1 VNSGPEPE
9 PIDIKSLALR
19 VAIPFSCDRIR
30 FRRQSGSQMPLR
42 NSLGV
47 FRFGDFDL
55 DLASAEL
62 RRHGI
67 RIQLQSQPLK
77 ILALL
82 LEHSGEVVG
91 REVIRENIWPDGT
104 FVDFEHGLNTAI
116 RKLRKALDDDAANP
130 KLIETIPRI
139 GYRFMGAVTSSGYE
153 SNPVDSGPSDDAAAQ
168 SIFPTHPAASQTSSS
183 THWGLIGTA
192 VVVVIA
198 VSVFL
203 AWKHFSPVRQPIT
216 ARVIHSVAVLPL
228 ENLTGNPDQE
238 YLVDGLTDSLI
249 TNIAKIR
256 SLAVISRTSVM
267 AYKNTHKPMREIAR
281 ELNVD
286 AVVEG
291 SVSESNGIMRVNA
304 QLVRG
309 DSDTHLWAGQFE
321 GDLKNVLRLQSEV
334 TESIATQIHAEIV
347 PTNRPDAPLNF
358 GVNSQAYEP
367 YLRGEYFLNKRDNDS
382 FATAIGY
389 FQQAIAADPNFAQAY
404 SGLAD
409 CYILQVLNG
418 APADRFEKARAAAEH
433 SLSLD
438 EDLPEA
444 HASLGSLNALYD
456 RKWPDAE
463 REFQRAIEL
472 NPSFATAHQWYAV
485 LYLAPLGRLDEAL
498 VEIERAHEL
507 DPLSAIILTDR
518 GFVHYLRREYS
529 MAIQDF
535 QKTLELDPTFV
546 PAHFRLA
553 NAYEKLG
560 RFDEDMKQR
569 EAIARIDQSKLRP
582 SAEDIEKAYQSGG
595 FQAFQKVMDST
606 DSKFD
611 DVNADFGKLRAS
623 EGDINGAFQIFFK
636 LNGKHDTGLFYI
648 LVEPEFDPIRSDP
661 RYEKLLHQVGV
672 PSSIEKAA
680 LHRSN

>member
-1 VNSGPEPE
+1 VNSDLNPEA
-9 PIDIKSLALR
+9 IDPKSLAPQ
-19 VAIPFSCDRIR
+19 AHITFSYDRIR
-30 FRRQSGSQMPLR
+30 IHRHSGFQMPLR
-42 NSLGV
+42 DSLRV
-47 FRFGDFDL
+47 FKLGDFEL
-55 DLASAEL
+55 DLPAAEL
-62 RRHGI
+62 RRNGI

-82 LEHSGEVVG
+82 VEHAGDVVS
-91 REVIRENIWPDGT
+91 REELRENIWPDGT
-104 FVDFEHGLNTAI
+104 FVDFEHGLNTAV

-139 GYRFMGAVTSSGYE
+139 GYRFIGTVSSNGHK
-153 SNPVDSGPSDDAAAQ
+153 SDLIGSGPSDDSPPQQIALVEPTAAAPFLVRNR
-168 SIFPTHPAASQTSSS
+168 IMIGVVMVALLVTSAFV
-183 THWGLIGTA
+183 G
-192 VVVVIA
+192 
-198 VSVFL
+198 
-203 AWKHFSPVRQPIT
+203 WKLFTSNRTQISP
-216 ARVIHSVAVLPL
+216 RVIHSVAVLPL
-228 ENLTGNPDQE
+228 QNLTGNPDQE

-249 TNIAKIR
+249 TNIARIR

-267 AYKNTHKPMREIAR
+267 AYKNTHKPMRQIAR

-321 GDLKNVLRLQSEV
+321 GDLKNVLKLQSGL
-334 TESIATQIHAEIV
+334 TESIAQQIHAQIV
-347 PTNRPDAPLNF
+347 PSNLPDAPLGF

-389 FQQAIAADPNFAQAY
+389 FQQAIASDPNFAQAY

-409 CYILQVLNG
+409 SYILRVLNG
-418 APADRFEKARAAAEH
+418 APAADIEKARVAAEH

-444 HASLGSLNALYD
+444 HASLGSLHALYD

-463 REFQRAIEL
+463 HEFQRAIEL

-498 VEIERAHEL
+498 VEIEKAHEL

-529 MAIQDF
+529 AAILDF
-535 QKTLELDPTFV
+535 QKTLELDPSFV

-553 NAYEKLG
+553 NTYEKLG

-569 EAIARIDQSKLRP
+569 EAIARIDKSKLSP
-582 SAEDIEKAYQSGG
+582 SAEDIEKAYQAGG
-595 FQAFQKVMDST
+595 FPAFQRTMDNNY
-606 DSKFD
+606 SKFEIVD
-611 DVNADFGKLRAS
+611 AGFGKLRAS
-623 EGDINGAFQIFFK
+623 EGDINGAFKIFFEVSE
-636 LNGKHDTGLFYI
+636 KHDTGLFYI

-661 RYEKLLHQVGV
+661 RYEKLLQQVGL
-672 PSSIEKAA
+672 PSSPSRAA
-680 LHRSN
+680 LHRAS

>member
-1 VNSGPEPE
+1 
-9 PIDIKSLALR
+9 
-19 VAIPFSCDRIR
+19 
-30 FRRQSGSQMPLR
+30 MPLR
-42 NSLGV
+42 NSPSV

-62 RRHGI
+62 RRDGI

-82 LEHSGEVVG
+82 LEHAGEVVG
-91 REVIRENIWPDGT
+91 REELRENIWPDGT
-104 FVDFEHGLNTAI
+104 FVDFEHGLNTAV
-116 RKLRKALDDDAANP
+116 RKLRRALDDDAANP
-130 KLIETIPRI
+130 KLIETIPRT
-139 GYRFMGAVTSSGYE
+139 GYRFIGEVTCNGHE
-153 SNPVDSGPSDDAAAQ
+153 SNLIESGHSAVSPLQSTIPSSVADSKHPISRNWGMIAAATVVL
-168 SIFPTHPAASQTSSS
+168 IAA
-183 THWGLIGTA
+183 TA
-192 VVVVIA
+192 
-198 VSVFL
+198 FFG
-203 AWKHFSPVRQPIT
+203 WKHFSSLRPPIT
-216 ARVIHSVAVLPL
+216 TRVIHSVAVLPL

-249 TNIAKIR
+249 TNIARIR

-267 AYKNTHKPMREIAR
+267 AYKNTRKPMRQIAR

-334 TESIATQIHAEIV
+334 TESIAMQIHAEIV
-347 PTNRPDAPLNF
+347 PSNQPDAPLNL

-367 YLRGEYFLNKRDNDS
+367 YLRGEYFLNKRDDDA

-409 CYILQVLNG
+409 CYILRVLNG
-418 APADRFEKARAAAEH
+418 ASPDGFEKARAAAEH

-438 EDLPEA
+438 DRLPEA
-444 HASLGSLNALYD
+444 HATLGSLDALYD
-456 RKWPDAE
+456 HKWPDAE

-498 VEIERAHEL
+498 VEIEKAHEL

-529 MAIQDF
+529 VAIVDF

-553 NAYEKLG
+553 NTYERLG
-560 RFDEDMKQR
+560 RFDEDIKQQ
-569 EAIARIDQSKLRP
+569 EAVARIVRSDLRP
-582 SAEDIEKAYQSGG
+582 SAEDIEEVYQAGG
-595 FQAFQKVMDST
+595 FRAFQKVLDT
-606 DSKFD
+606 DYSKFAS
-611 DVNADFGKLRAS
+611 VSAGYGKLRAS
-623 EGDINGAFQIFFK
+623 EGDINGAYQIFFK

-661 RYEKLLHQVGV
+661 RYQKLLQQVGL
-672 PSSIEKAA
+672 PSSVEKAG
-680 LHRSN
+680 LHAAR

>member
-1 VNSGPEPE
+1 
-9 PIDIKSLALR
+9 
-19 VAIPFSCDRIR
+19 
-30 FRRQSGSQMPLR
+30 MPLR
-42 NSLGV
+42 DSPSV

-62 RRHGI
+62 RRNGI

-82 LEHSGEVVG
+82 LEHAGEVVS
-91 REVIRENIWPDGT
+91 REELRENIWPDGT

-130 KLIETIPRI
+130 KLIETIPRA
-139 GYRFMGAVTSSGYE
+139 GYRFIGEVTCNGQE
-153 SNPVDSGPSDDAAAQ
+153 SNLIESGHSAVASLESTVPSSVIASKRPISRNWSVTAAATVVL
-168 SIFPTHPAASQTSSS
+168 IAA
-183 THWGLIGTA
+183 
-192 VVVVIA
+192 IA
-198 VSVFL
+198 FFS
-203 AWKHFSPVRQPIT
+203 WKHFSSPRQPIS
-216 ARVIHSVAVLPL
+216 AGVIHSVAVLPL
-228 ENLTGNPDQE
+228 ENLTGDADQE

-321 GDLKNVLRLQSEV
+321 GDLKNVLKLQSEV
-334 TESIATQIHAEIV
+334 TESIAKQIHAEIV
-347 PTNRPDAPLNF
+347 PSNLPDAPLNF

-418 APADRFEKARAAAEH
+418 APAADIEKARVAAEH

-444 HASLGSLNALYD
+444 YASLGSLHALYD
-456 RKWPDAE
+456 RKWPNAE

-498 VEIERAHEL
+498 VEIEKAHEL

-529 MAIQDF
+529 AAIQDF
-535 QKTLELDPTFV
+535 QKTLELDPSFV

-553 NAYEKLG
+553 NTYEKLG
-560 RFDEDMKQR
+560 RFDEDMQQR
-569 EAIARIDQSKLRP
+569 EAIARIDKSKLSP
-582 SAEDIEKAYQSGG
+582 SAEDIENAYQTGG
-595 FQAFQKVMDST
+595 FPAFQRVMDSNY
-606 DSKFD
+606 SKFEIVD
-611 DVNADFGKLRAS
+611 AGFGKLRAS
-623 EGDINGAFQIFFK
+623 EGNINSAFQIFFK
-636 LNGKHDTGLFYI
+636 VSEKHDTGLFYI

-661 RYEKLLHQVGV
+661 RYENLLKQVGL
-672 PSSIEKAA
+672 PSSIEKAT
-680 LHRSN
+680 LHVAR

>member
-1 VNSGPEPE
+1 
-9 PIDIKSLALR
+9 
-19 VAIPFSCDRIR
+19 
-30 FRRQSGSQMPLR
+30 MPLR

-62 RRHGI
+62 RRNGT

-82 LEHSGEVVG
+82 LEHAGEVVG
-91 REVIRENIWPDGT
+91 REELRENIWPDGT

-116 RKLRKALDDDAANP
+116 RKLRRALDDDAANP
-130 KLIETIPRI
+130 ELIETIPRI
-139 GYRFMGAVTSSGYE
+139 GYRFIGTVTSNGHE
-153 SNPVDSGPSDDAAAQ
+153 SNLSDSSASAVASEQ
-168 SIFPTHPAASQTSSS
+168 SIAPTQSAAFTTSRSK
-183 THWGLIGTA
+183 HWGLIGTT
-192 VVVVIA
+192 VVVVIGISA
-198 VSVFL
+198 FFGWKVFSSTR
-203 AWKHFSPVRQPIT
+203 HPIT
-216 ARVIHSVAVLPL
+216 SKVIHSVAVLPL

-249 TNIAKIR
+249 TNIARIR

-267 AYKNTHKPMREIAR
+267 AYKNTRKPMREIAR

-291 SVSESNGIMRVNA
+291 SVSESNGIVRVNA

-321 GDLKNVLRLQSEV
+321 GDLKDVLRLQSEV
-334 TESIATQIHAEIV
+334 TESIATQIHAEIT
-347 PTNRPDAPLNF
+347 PSNQPDAPLNL

-367 YLRGEYFLNKRDNDS
+367 YLRGEYFLNKRDNDA

-409 CYILQVLNG
+409 CYILLVLNG
-418 APADRFEKARAAAEH
+418 APPDGFEKARAAAEH

-438 EDLPEA
+438 DRLPEA
-444 HASLGSLNALYD
+444 HATLGSLDALYD
-456 RKWPDAE
+456 HKWPDAE
-463 REFQRAIEL
+463 HEFQNAIEL

-498 VEIERAHEL
+498 VEIEKAHEL

-529 MAIQDF
+529 AAIVDF

-569 EAIARIDQSKLRP
+569 EAIARIDKSKLRP
-582 SAEDIEKAYQSGG
+582 SAEDIEKAYQAGG
-595 FQAFQKVMDST
+595 FRAFQKALDT
-606 DSKFD
+606 DYSKFD
-611 DVNADFGKLRAS
+611 SVNAGFGKLRAS

-636 LNGKHDTGLFYI
+636 ITEKHDTGLFYI

-661 RYEKLLHQVGV
+661 RYEKLLQQVGL
-672 PSSIEKAA
+672 PSAAEKAA
-680 LHRSN
+680 LHIAG